1 MPVGRSRHFGVHSG
15 AGTGRR
21 QLNTPTVGHEAPEGG
36 PYRKGRGRG
45 SELTPLPFPAGVP
58 AFWLLLP
65 CPHLPGDQ
73 DGAGADSW
81 WSCQQGLGV
90 AGLLLFKGVVWTWE
104 GGRARGW
111 AKI

>member
-1 MPVGRSRHFGVHSG
+1 MGRSRHSGVHSG
-15 AGTGRR
+15 AGAGRR
-21 QLNTPTVGHEAPEGG
+21 RLGAPTVGHEAPEGG

-45 SELTPLPFPAGVP
+45 LELTLLISPVGVP

-73 DGAGADSW
+73 DESETEACRACSHTNRAW
-81 WSCQQGLGV
+81 E
-90 AGLLLFKGVVWTWE
+90 LLVFKGVVWSWE
-104 GGRARGW
+104 GGSARGW